1 MSGKMASLVAA
12 NVASQSLTP
21 ENVKTMS
28 TVAMVAIAAIVV
40 VILVLLLTSGSSS
53 AFYFSK

>member
-1 MSGKMASLVAA
+1 MASLVAA